1 MINRAKLRQF
11 DGPDYLNQTP
21 MTCND
26 EISERK
32 TLELPNKNQLSD
44 SDFAELP
51 REEIENYRKER
62 EQIFKK
68 I

>member
-1 MINRAKLRQF
+1 
-11 DGPDYLNQTP
+11 

-26 EISERK
+26 ETSERK